1 MEFVGEWESAIDD
14 RAGLEDVGT
23 AADGAYVHALAAANT
38 AAQRR
43 AIDVIV
49 AKDGKLRLPSRFNE
63 RLPGAAG
70 GSVDC
75 TAFPRLAKLA
85 PGGAG
90 QVPEARIR
98 ALASQLQVEL
108 PESADLSEGARAKW
122 IWGLSRLSRSV
133 TARAVGWLGLAASDE
148 DWQAA
153 LSELR
158 RDGRFAAEWM
168 TEKRLERTANRVRAE
183 QRLAQ
188 GAGYDERVTNLEV
201 WSHVSGSTRDE
212 AADTALASQVAR
224 ATTAMHQ
231 FNLTGA
237 DDAMMKITAGLAVKT
252 VMKEK
257 NHGLDRVAVAPLQAD
272 LALQQILGY
281 VNPTVILATR
291 PSPDRGVGFADGGGG
306 GGGGGGEL
314 RLDADSRAALDRF
327 GAAAAAG
334 SPAAS
339 TTDKIILGKAPDER
353 GVRRPE
359 HFAAIDVAP
368 FERHEAEIG
377 RLSTLT
383 GEAFEA
389 GFAALDD
396 EARHLCAIPV
406 HHLDLARN
414 TRLLPLSLVYDAAT
428 VAGDNILIKGTVL
441 AGEREGEEQKAEDRE
456 RAKNIAKLRVGD
468 VLVGGPQLCVVAYK
482 LGSIWTFLQVPYRS
496 GKVAA
501 DINGIWDTAFMTWAE
516 VAESQLGAECEIVP
530 GVERILQFVRKSSLT
545 GHVVWPDQAR
555 CDYPGVAL
563 WFFNRDYRAYR
574 EKRLDKAG
582 NPTAKPSLLAIL
594 DESTDFLSYMRMAL
608 EWGGFGGAH
617 CRPQKQPYASL
628 LLGSAPPK
636 GKRVSLGVDALEDGV
651 DDEAQPSKR
660 STKRKQQKERKREAE
675 RKKRPTDDRKPPAD
689 DRKPPKRQPGP
700 GDKPPPHSAGG
711 DKSAPGQY
719 GPRPQGSAWPNKKHL
734 QSPDAVKVLQSKM
747 DHSSGL
753 DKGACAACLLGTGA
767 GCPTDNRVGCE
778 GKCGRSHQGPGDRKV
793 QYCKDV
799 AKTCGFDSPVY
810 FNNPKFWT
818 SAPSG
823 HQRHAGTAAAK
834 KPAAGSP
841 KHASSASDDNDDGD
855 DDDDDDDDE

>member
-1 MEFVGEWESAIDD
+1 M
-14 RAGLEDVGT
+14 
-23 AADGAYVHALAAANT
+23 
-38 AAQRR
+38 
-43 AIDVIV
+43 
-49 AKDGKLRLPSRFNE
+49 
-63 RLPGAAG
+63 
-70 GSVDC
+70 
-75 TAFPRLAKLA
+75 
-85 PGGAG
+85 
-90 QVPEARIR
+90 
-98 ALASQLQVEL
+98 
-108 PESADLSEGARAKW
+108 
-122 IWGLSRLSRSV
+122 
-133 TARAVGWLGLAASDE
+133 
-148 DWQAA
+148 
-153 LSELR
+153 
-158 RDGRFAAEWM
+158 
-168 TEKRLERTANRVRAE
+168 
-183 QRLAQ
+183 
-188 GAGYDERVTNLEV
+188 
-201 WSHVSGSTRDE
+201 
-212 AADTALASQVAR
+212 
-224 ATTAMHQ
+224 
-231 FNLTGA
+231 
-237 DDAMMKITAGLAVKT
+237 
-252 VMKEK
+252 
-257 NHGLDRVAVAPLQAD
+257 
-272 LALQQILGY
+272 
-281 VNPTVILATR
+281 
-291 PSPDRGVGFADGGGG
+291 
-306 GGGGGGEL
+306 
-314 RLDADSRAALDRF
+314 
-327 GAAAAAG
+327 
-334 SPAAS
+334 
-339 TTDKIILGKAPDER
+339 
-353 GVRRPE
+353 RRPE

-389 GFAALDD
+389 GFAALAD

-841 KHASSASDDNDDGD
+841 KHASSASEDNDDGD
-855 DDDDDDDDE
+855 DDDDDDDDQ

>member
-1 MEFVGEWESAIDD
+1 MRGSTE
-14 RAGLEDVGT
+14 RAVP
-23 AADGAYVHALAAANT
+23 VAL

-108 PESADLSEGARAKW
+108 PEAADLSEGARAKW

-158 RDGRFAAEWM
+158 RDGRFASEWM
-168 TEKRLERTANRVRAE
+168 TTKRLERTANRVRAE

-212 AADTALASQVAR
+212 AADTAMASQVAR

-231 FNLTGA
+231 FNLAGA
-237 DDAMMKITAGLAVKT
+237 DDAMMKITADLAVKT

-281 VNPTVILATR
+281 VNPTVILAGTR
-291 PSPDRGVGFADGGGG
+291 PSPDCGVGFAGGGGG

-368 FERHEAEIG
+368 FERHEAAIG
-377 RLSTLT
+377 RLSILT

-396 EARHLCAIPV
+396 EARRLCAIPV

-428 VAGDNILIKGTVL
+428 VAGGNILIKGTVL
-441 AGEREGEEQKAEDRE
+441 AGEREGDEQKAEDRE
-456 RAKNIAKLRVGD
+456 RVKNIAKLRVGD
-468 VLVGGPQLCVVAYK
+468 VLGGGPQLCVVACK
-482 LGSIWTFLQVPYRS
+482 LGSIWTFLRVPYRS

-516 VAESQLGAECEIVP
+516 VAESHLGADCEIVP

-563 WFFNRDYRAYR
+563 WFFN
-574 EKRLDKAG
+574 
-582 NPTAKPSLLAIL
+582 
-594 DESTDFLSYMRMAL
+594 STLR
-608 EWGGFGGAH
+608 
-617 CRPQKQPYASL
+617 
-628 LLGSAPPK
+628 
-636 GKRVSLGVDALEDGV
+636 
-651 DDEAQPSKR
+651 
-660 STKRKQQKERKREAE
+660 
-675 RKKRPTDDRKPPAD
+675 
-689 DRKPPKRQPGP
+689 
-700 GDKPPPHSAGG
+700 
-711 DKSAPGQY
+711 
-719 GPRPQGSAWPNKKHL
+719 
-734 QSPDAVKVLQSKM
+734 
-747 DHSSGL
+747 
-753 DKGACAACLLGTGA
+753 
-767 GCPTDNRVGCE
+767 
-778 GKCGRSHQGPGDRKV
+778 
-793 QYCKDV
+793 
-799 AKTCGFDSPVY
+799 
-810 FNNPKFWT
+810 
-818 SAPSG
+818 
-823 HQRHAGTAAAK
+823 
-834 KPAAGSP
+834 
-841 KHASSASDDNDDGD
+841 
-855 DDDDDDDDE
+855 